1 MSERTA
7 TMQQKLAKLKANY
20 LAELP
25 DRLDELEQLALQLGQ
40 AKPAPQALGELCRKT
55 HSLKGSAGSYGL
67 AIITDI
73 CHQMEDLLSAGPAD
87 ATRLAAGQ
95 VDGCLAHIDLMRRAQ
110 VEAGAGADT
119 FTGIA
124 AQLEALRVTLPAARL
139 NGLLVEAS
147 KVNAL
152 LYLNALRSLP
162 IEFTVVDNGYLAL
175 GQALQQK
182 FDLLISGQSLPVL
195 NGTALIAAVRLSGAD
210 NSRIRAILV
219 SAAPPEPLPAALAPD
234 QVLTRD
240 GDIGDALLHSVRE
253 LLRARGL
260 EKP

>member
-25 DRLDELEQLALQLGQ
+25 ERLDELEQLVLQLGQ
-40 AKPAPQALGELCRKT
+40 AEPAPQALGELCRKT

-73 CHQMEDLLSAGPAD
+73 CHQMEDILSACPAD
-87 ATRLAAGQ
+87 ATRLAAEQ

-110 VEAGAGADT
+110 GEAIAGADT
-119 FTGIA
+119 FA
-124 AQLEALRVTLPAARL
+124 EVERELKALHRRLPGKRL
-139 NGLLVEAS
+139 AGLLVETS
-147 KVNAL
+147 KVNTL

-162 IEFTVVDNGYLAL
+162 IEFTVVDNGYVAL
-175 GQALQQK
+175 GQVLQQK

-195 NGTALIAAVRLSGAD
+195 NGTALIAAVRLSGMD
-210 NSRIRAILV
+210 NSRIPAILV

-240 GDIGDALLHSVRE
+240 TDIGDALLHNVRE
-253 LLRARGL
+253 LLRARGQ